1 MRGSIFKNITYCLT
15 GAICLSFLCS
25 RCANTQA
32 GPSGGPKDTIPPVLL
47 KTTPEINTTQFAG
60 KKIELTFNEY
70 IALKDVS
77 KNVVLSPPSLRKP
90 VVQRRGKNIQV
101 VFQDTLLQGRTY
113 TIDFGNALADNN
125 EGNLYPPYK
134 FIFSTGV
141 IIDSMAFTG
150 VVRDAYT
157 LEPVENTTVM
167 LYENLSDSAV
177 YKELPIAIARTD
189 SWGYFS
195 LQNIAPQ
202 AYRMYAVEDKNSN
215 YRYDAGSEKIAFLDT
230 QAVPEHTVS
239 MLPVITD
246 SKDTAALEARP
257 VERILLI
264 SAENVRKQFLVEYPQ
279 LEKRKLQL
287 VFNQYYPEIT
297 CFQIEGMSESDY
309 TIEYSRFRDTL
320 TYWLTAAT
328 VPDTLRGSIEYFK
341 TDSLNKLSLTDA
353 NLRFS
358 LKKDDSEQRE
368 KDKKNKNDTVTEIPK
383 LQPKIDFNEQLG
395 MRRGVGVAFN
405 ALPVKID
412 TTKITLFKIDEK
424 KNRFKEPFRWVA
436 DTTSLLR
443 FYVQAKWVTF
453 TDYELEVLPD
463 AFSDVY
469 GLVND
474 TIVNKFTTPNPDKFC
489 HVTFDLS
496 NVSAHYILQLLNA
509 KKDRV
514 LREAFIDKAGKVLFD
529 YLPSGEYVVR
539 FIEDANQNRV
549 WDACKM
555 ETRTQP
561 EKVELL
567 QFAGTSDKLQLRE
580 NSEVEQSVDV
590 TKLFT
595 PLMSTPDDDTA
606 AHNNHAE
613 DEK

>member
-1 MRGSIFKNITYCLT
+1 MKNSIFQKIAYCLT
-15 GAICLSFLCS
+15 GAVFLLFLCS

-47 KTTPEINTTQFAG
+47 RTTPGVNTTHFAG

-70 IALKDVS
+70 IALKDIS

-90 VVQRRGKNIQV
+90 LVQRRGKNIQV
-101 VFQDTLLQGRTY
+101 VFQDSLRQNRTY
-113 TIDFGNALADNN
+113 TIDFGNSLADNN
-125 EGNLYPPYK
+125 EGNVYPPYK
-134 FIFSTGV
+134 FIFATGA

-157 LEPVENTTVM
+157 LEPVENTMVM

-177 YKELPIAIARTD
+177 YNELPVAVARTD

-195 LQNIAPQ
+195 VQNIAPQ
-202 AYRMYAVEDKNSN
+202 TYQMYALEDKNSN
-215 YRYDAGSEKIAFLDT
+215 YRYDPGNEKIAFLDT
-230 QAVPEHTVS
+230 LVIPEHTVS

-246 SKDTAALEARP
+246 NKDTAALEARP
-257 VERILLI
+257 VERLLLI

-279 LEKRKLQL
+279 LEKRKFQL
-287 VFNQYYPEIT
+287 VFNQHYPAIT
-297 CFQIEGMSESDY
+297 CFQIDGISEADY
-309 TIEYSRFRDTL
+309 VVEYSRFRDTL

-328 VPDTLRGSIEYFK
+328 VPDTLRASIEYLK
-341 TDSLNKLSLTDA
+341 TDSLNNLSPVDA

-358 LKKDDSEQRE
+358 LKKDDRAQQE
-368 KDKKNKNDTVTEIPK
+368 KNRKNKNDTVTDIPK
-383 LQPKIDFNEQLG
+383 LQPKITFSEQLG
-395 MRRGVGVAFN
+395 MKRGISIAFN

-412 TTKITLFKIDEK
+412 TAKITLFKIDEK
-424 KNRFKEPFRWVA
+424 KKRSKEPFRWLP
-436 DTTSLLR
+436 DTASLLR
-443 FYVQAKWVTF
+443 FNVQAKWITV

-469 GLVND
+469 GLAND

-496 NVSAHYILQLLNA
+496 NVSSHYILQLLNG

-514 LREAFIDKAGKVLFD
+514 LRETLIDKAGKALFD

-539 FIEDANQNRV
+539 FIEDANHNGV

-555 ETRTQP
+555 ETKTQP
-561 EKVELL
+561 EKVAIMR
-567 QFAGTSDKLQLRE
+567 FSDASDKLLLRE

-590 TKLFT
+590 EKLFT
-595 PLMSTPDDDTA
+595 PFTATPDEA
-606 AHNNHAE
+606 ATHDNHAG